1 MVNKDF
7 ATRLGPPL
15 PIETDSEF
23 VKGMSLMRK
32 ILLSAVVAAFALAPS
47 IASAATNLIT
57 NGDFSAGFSGFTT
70 AYNIVAPTA
79 NSMVP
84 EGNITIT
91 DNPVGVHHFWVNLGA
106 TGNPMLIAN
115 GSPTVD
121 RTIWEESAINVVSGA
136 KYNFAADVMN
146 VCCNLTFGGVNNPST
161 IHFEISTDNGA
172 TWSSLLDYTTSPP
185 ADAGILTPIGTT
197 YIAGATGQVSIRA
210 HNNILDRSG
219 NDFALDNL
227 SFAAAVPEPGTWA
240 MMFLG
245 FGAIGLMMR
254 RRQSRAMALAA

>member
-1 MVNKDF
+1 M
-7 ATRLGPPL
+7 L
-15 PIETDSEF
+15 S
-23 VKGMSLMRK
+23 RK

-70 AYNIVAPTA
+70 SYNIVAPTA

-84 EGNITIT
+84 EGRITIA

-115 GSPTVD
+115 GSPTSNL
-121 RTIWEESAINVVSGA
+121 TIWQESAINVVSG
-136 KYNFAADVMN
+136 KTYNFSADVMN
-146 VCCNLTFGGVNNPST
+146 VCCNVTFHGTNSPST
-161 IHFEISTDNGA
+161 IKFEISTNGT
-172 TWSSLLDYTTSPP
+172 TWTDLVDHTTTPP
-185 ADAGILTPIGTT
+185 ADAGISDLVTAT
-197 YIAGATGQVSIRA
+197 YIAGLTGQIDLRA
-210 HNNILDRSG
+210 INTIDVRSG

-227 SFAAAVPEPGTWA
+227 SFASAVPEPGTWA
-240 MMFLG
+240 MLFLG

-254 RRQSRAMALAA
+254 RRQSRGLAIAV